1 MLSRG
6 KASEKEMLELN
17 LGASKSLFPRIGR
30 EEKNGLGK
38 GMEVSISKA
47 HPGMSKWL
55 DIATTEGNL
64 ENRYWM
70 RLKMHQGKV
79 QL

>member
-1 MLSRG
+1 
-6 KASEKEMLELN
+6 
-17 LGASKSLFPRIGR
+17 
-30 EEKNGLGK
+30 
-38 GMEVSISKA
+38 MEVSISKA